1 MVKWIVT
8 PRGNSMADIVI
19 DFHKGPPKI
28 GLIVRGKQGPDHH
41 PDKLAQHADT
51 ILGDGSP
58 EGFFGEGND
67 GSLNALGLGMQ
78 VYDYALLRLHRA
90 WYVDKAS
97 AVTNRVVSTV
107 LLIDVDQPTADK
119 FKDAWDKMTTSPGD
133 FNIVGGNCAT
143 HASAAFIAAG
153 VVSKT
158 IPWMDTPDNLYQ
170 QLVDNLPAG
179 RVVSYTGYIGFKPN
193 PSGGYDME
201 ITPYVASPAV
211 AAPNPGSSGS
221 LSTAGGS
228 GNSSS
233 S

>member
-1 MVKWIVT
+1 
-8 PRGNSMADIVI
+8 MADIVI
-19 DFHKGPPKI
+19 DFHTGTKKI
-28 GLIVRGKQGPDHH
+28 GLIVRGKQAPDHH

-51 ILGDGSP
+51 VLADGSP
-58 EGFFGEGND
+58 EGFFGERND
-67 GSLNALGLGMQ
+67 GSFNSVGLGMEGI
-78 VYDYALLRLHRA
+78 VYDYALLRINRP
-90 WYVDKAS
+90 WYVDKAA

-119 FKDAWDKMTTSPGD
+119 FKDAWDRMTKSPGE

-153 VVSKT
+153 VISKT

-170 QLVDNLPAG
+170 QLVDDLPAG
-179 RVVSYTGYIGFKPN
+179 RIVSYTGYIGFKTN

-201 ITPYVASPAV
+201 IIPYIASPAV
-211 AAPNPGSSGS
+211 ASPNPGSSGS

-228 GNSSS
+228 FGS
-233 S
+233 

>member
-1 MVKWIVT
+1 MT
-8 PRGNSMADIVI
+8 DIVI
-19 DFHKGPPKI
+19 NFHQGTKRI
-28 GLIVRGKQGPDHH
+28 GLIVRGKQGPNHH

-51 ILGDGSP
+51 VLADGSP

-67 GSLNALGLGMQ
+67 GSLNSIGLGMQ
-78 VYDYALLRLHRA
+78 GVVYDYDLLRINRP
-90 WYVDKAS
+90 WYVDKSS

-107 LLIDVDQPTADK
+107 LLIDVDQAGADK

-153 VVSKT
+153 VVSKS

-170 QLVDNLPAG
+170 QLVDTLPKG
-179 RVVSYTGYIGFKPN
+179 RVSSYTGFIGFTPN
-193 PSGGYDME
+193 PLGGYDME
-201 ITPYVASPAV
+201 IVPYLASPAV
-211 AAPNPGSSGS
+211 NTPNPGSSGS

-233 S
+233 R